1 MLQWV
6 TKLGWM
12 KESFAAGATKGDSE
26 RLGFRGLEI
35 RLQGF
40 RLKVS
45 YNVRIPVILQNK
57 TFYLSSWLC
66 FFSSQGF
73 LQDF

>member
-35 RLQGF
+35 IGF
-40 RLKVS
+40 RGLGSKF
-45 YNVRIPVILQNK
+45 P
-57 TFYLSSWLC
+57 F
-66 FFSSQGF
+66 
-73 LQDF
+73 